1 MSDKTPLFTKADWDF
16 PTLQRTYDAIEKI
29 AREDLGLDIYP
40 NQIEVV
46 SSEQMLDAYS
56 SVGLPLMY
64 YHWSFGKHFVQSE
77 QLYRTG
83 RANLA
88 YELVI
93 NSNPCIGFYM
103 EENTMALQ
111 ALVLAHAA
119 FGHNHFFKN
128 NYLFK
133 QWTDAEGILS
143 YLEFAKS
150 FIGRCEE
157 KYGRAGVGKK
167 LGVEDVLDAAHALMD
182 HGVFRYKRP
191 AKMDL
196 KREIRDREKRR
207 REYKQL
213 SYDDVIE
220 RTLPAKAGKS
230 DPSEEEREWK
240 ERRERLHL
248 PEENILYFIEKN
260 ALRLDEWQREMI
272 RIVRNLAQ
280 YFYPQKQTKMMNEGC
295 AVFVHHYI
303 LNALYD
309 KGLLNDGTMLE
320 VLHSHTNVL
329 NQPSYDDKRFGGI
342 NPYALGFAMMRDIQR
357 IVMGKD
363 PSTGEPST
371 REQREEDKYWFPGI
385 AECGDW
391 RGVLKDAW
399 ANYRDESFI
408 RQFLSPALMR
418 KMRLFLITDE
428 GTDASHVTVNKI
440 HDERGY
446 EILRG
451 SLADSYE
458 LSRREPNIQ
467 VEDADMFRD
476 RKLRL
481 THTMHDGVPLSEKDR
496 NQTMG
501 LIGRL
506 WGYDVVLR
514 GVDSKTGE
522 KIYET
527 STIELRKQHEIE
539 T

>member
-1 MSDKTPLFTKADWDF
+1 MSKTPLFTKADWDF
-16 PTLQRTYDAIEKI
+16 ETLQRTYDAIEKI
-29 AREDLGLDIYP
+29 AREDLGLDTYP

-46 SSEQMLDAYS
+46 SSEQMLDAYAS
-56 SVGLPLMY
+56 IGLPLMY
-64 YHWSFGKHFVQSE
+64 HHWSFGKHFARDDA
-77 QLYRTG
+77 LYRKGYTS
-83 RANLA
+83 LA

-93 NSNPCIGFYM
+93 NSNPCIGYYM
-103 EENTMALQ
+103 EGNTMALQ

-150 FIGRCEE
+150 FIGKCEE
-157 KYGRAGVGKK
+157 KYGRVGIDKR
-167 LGVEDVLDAAHALMD
+167 LGVEEVLDAAHALMD

-196 KREIRDREKRR
+196 KKEIKDREKRR
-207 REYKQL
+207 REYARQ
-213 SYDDVIE
+213 SYNDVME
-220 RTLPAKAGKS
+220 RTLPAKAGKH
-230 DPSEEEREWK
+230 DPNEEERERK
-240 ERRERLHL
+240 ARREKLHL
-248 PEENILYFIEKN
+248 PEENILYFVEKN
-260 ALRLDEWQREMI
+260 ALRLEEWQREII

-309 KGLLNDGTMLE
+309 QGLLTEGAMLE
-320 VLHSHTNVL
+320 ILHSHTNVL
-329 NQPSYDDKRFGGI
+329 SQPPYDDKRFGGI

-357 IVMGKD
+357 IAMGKD
-363 PSTGEPST
+363 PSTHEPLT
-371 REQREEDKYWFPGI
+371 QEQLDEDKYWFPGI
-385 AECGDW
+385 AQCGDW

-408 RQFLSPALMR
+408 RQFLSPHLIR
-418 KMRLFLITDE
+418 KMRLFLIVDE
-428 GTDASHVTVNKI
+428 GSDVSHVIVNKI
-440 HDERGY
+440 HNERGY
-446 EILRG
+446 ENVRAA
-451 SLADSYE
+451 LADSYE
-458 LSRREPNIQ
+458 LSRSEPNIQ

-481 THTMHDGVPLSEKDR
+481 THTMYNDIPLFEKDR

-501 LIGRL
+501 LLGRL
-506 WGYDVVLR
+506 WGYDVVIQ
-514 GVDSKTGE
+514 GIDSKTGE
-522 KIYET
+522 KRYET
-527 STIELRKQHEIE
+527 STVELRKQHEIE